1 MDPHSPAYNELTWR
15 CFAQPL
21 NMGELRGLGVG
32 HAAAGSVEQGTW
44 VQFHVQILRGHI
56 TAAKFRA
63 FGCPHVIAIAS
74 WLTEHSIG
82 QCGDAAL
89 PESLESLQR
98 RFELPVAKRGRLL
111 LIEDA
116 WSGAIRHAVTKSG
129 AAMD

>member
-1 MDPHSPAYNELTWR
+1 MERDRPSLWPRSGRTAHRGVTRRGAPVGASQAGGR
-15 CFAQPL
+15 K
-21 NMGELRGLGVG
+21 LRLARPIPEGVG
-32 HAAAGSVEQGTW
+32 VLSRDMDTQTLLKELAPTVGY
-44 VQFHVQILRGHI
+44 
-56 TAAKFRA
+56 
-63 FGCPHVIAIAS
+63 
-74 WLTEHSIG
+74 
-82 QCGDAAL
+82 AAL